1 MLHNDSRYE
10 NQSTRRS
17 HMKAL
22 QFTGEY
28 VIALHAQA
36 AARNAKP

>member
-1 MLHNDSRYE
+1 MLRNDSRYE
-10 NQSTRRS
+10 NQSTGRS

-28 VIALHAQA
+28 VIALHAQT